1 MPCLLLGP
9 FSPGGGAE
17 PGTLSGV
24 SAHRIDRGQVASVQ
38 SLID

>member
-9 FSPGGGAE
+9 FSPEGRAE

-24 SAHRIDRGQVASVQ
+24 LAPHIESTAVRWRQ
-38 SLID
+38 SKA